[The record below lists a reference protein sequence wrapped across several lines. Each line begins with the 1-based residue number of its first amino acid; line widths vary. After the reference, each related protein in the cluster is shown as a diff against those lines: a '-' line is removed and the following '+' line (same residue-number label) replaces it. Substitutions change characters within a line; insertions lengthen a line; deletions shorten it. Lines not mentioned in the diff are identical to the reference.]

1 MVILSAMRELRL
13 LRTLAVFVAGLS
25 CLVMPVMVSSLC
37 ALDPHQGEEHA
48 AHGSSEVEACWTVEV
63 SHHTPHDDL
72 RFELQEGP
80 DYHLHSA
87 VGWAGAFSV
96 QAPGLAVH
104 AAAPSHEAPAWVRSH
119 DAPSSLDRSTRQSR
133 APPRA

>member
-1 MVILSAMRELRL
+1 MVILTAMRELRL

-25 CLVMPVMVSSLC
+25 CLVMPVLVSSLC
-37 ALDPHQGEEHA
+37 ALEPHPGEAHTEHVA
-48 AHGSSEVEACWTVEV
+48 ELEACWTVAVE
-63 SHHTPHDDL
+63 HHKPHDDL
-72 RFELQEGP
+72 RFEMQQGP

-96 QAPGLAVH
+96 QPPGLAVH
-104 AAAPSHEAPAWVRSH
+104 AAAPSIEAPAWVTSH